1 MKDLL
6 YTISDLERMGDHSEN
21 IAELT
26 EQKISKSIEFSEDA
40 CRDLR
45 LIGDNVIN
53 AVKAALDARRNSDP
67 ADIRRVLKLEDEVD
81 NCEEDL
87 REKHIERL
95 SLGQCTPQ
103 TGVIFLDVISN
114 LERICDHANN
124 VAGYVKNEL

>member
-1 MKDLL
+1 MDLNQPCDSFVTVCCQ
-6 YTISDLERMGDHSEN
+6 YTERIPVSYTH
-21 IAELT
+21 
-26 EQKISKSIEFSEDA
+26 
-40 CRDLR
+40 
-45 LIGDNVIN
+45 
-53 AVKAALDARRNSDP
+53 LDVYKRQ
-67 ADIRRVLKLEDEVD
+67 VD